1 MIARNRMWLGLFA
14 FGLFVSFSQGAIA
27 ADGKITGTWTW
38 TVKRNDMEIK
48 NTMKVKQDGEKLT
61 GEVENPRGK
70 TEIKDGKV
78 DKDGNATWTVTR
90 EFNGN
95 SFTIKYKGKV
105 EGDVLKL
112 NTTIERNGETTTTD
126 YEAKRVDEKS

>member
-1 MIARNRMWLGLFA
+1 MTARNRMWVGLFA
-14 FGLFVSFSQGAIA
+14 FGLFVSFAQGVIA
-27 ADGKITGTWTW
+27 AESKVAGTWTW
-38 TVKRNDMEIK
+38 TQKRNDQEVK
-48 NTMKVKQDGEKLT
+48 NTMKLKQEGEKLT

-78 DKDGNATWTVTR
+78 DKDGTATWTVTR

-105 EGDVLKL
+105 EGDVFK
-112 NTTIERNGETTTTD
+112 IQASMERDGETRTFD
-126 YEAKRVDEKS
+126 IEAKRADEKS